1 MVAVFALVSM
11 MLFSVSS
18 YAQNSR
24 ASVSGAEVTGTF
36 KMSFIGKK
44 FKDFSNQLEIQA
56 LGGGKLKIAFDL
68 VYPYT
73 LKNGEVSVNM
83 GSLSGEADIK
93 GDTAVYQ
100 SKDEF
105 GACKITIKF
114 VRPGEVKVTQDG
126 TDGNCGFGH
135 NVSSQGTYRK
145 VSSKKPKF
153 ETVALHPGEIPW
165 NGQ

>member
-1 MVAVFALVSM
+1 MRKTLVVAVFAFGSM
-11 MLFSVSS
+11 MLFSGSA
-18 YAQNSR
+18 YAQKSR

-44 FKDFSNQLEIQA
+44 YKDFSNQLEILA
-56 LGGGKLKIAFDL
+56 LGGGKLKFAFDL

-83 GSLSGEADIK
+83 GGLSGEIDIK

-100 SKDEF
+100 SDEY

-114 VRPGEVKVTQDG
+114 VRPGEVKVIQDG

-153 ETVALHPGEIPW
+153 ESQE
-165 NGQ
+165 Q

>member
-1 MVAVFALVSM
+1 MRKTLIAAVFAFSSM
-11 MLFSVSS
+11 MLFSGSL
-18 YAQNSR
+18 YAQKSR

-36 KMSFIGKK
+36 KMNFIGKK
-44 FKDFSNQLEIQA
+44 YKDFSNELEILA
-56 LGGGKLKIAFDL
+56 LGGGKLKFAFDL
-68 VYPYT
+68 IYPYT

-83 GSLSGEADIK
+83 GGLSGEVDIK

-100 SKDEF
+100 SDEY

-126 TDGNCGFGH
+126 SDGTCGFGH
-135 NVSSQGTYRK
+135 NVTSQGTYRK

-153 ETVALHPGEIPW
+153 ESME
-165 NGQ
+165 N

>member
-1 MVAVFALVSM
+1 MRKTLMVALFALVSM
-11 MLFSVSS
+11 MLFSASA

-24 ASVSGAEVTGTF
+24 ASVSGTEVTGTF

-44 FKDFSNQLEIQA
+44 YKDFSNQLEIQA
-56 LGGGKLKIAFDL
+56 LGGGKLKFAFDL

-83 GSLSGEADIK
+83 GGLSGEIDIK
-93 GDTAVYQ
+93 GDTAIYQ
-100 SKDEF
+100 SSEYGD
-105 GACKITIKF
+105 CKITIKF

-126 TDGNCGFGH
+126 SDGTCGFGH
-135 NVSSQGTYRK
+135 NVTSQGSYKK

-153 ETVALHPGEIPW
+153 ETQDTE
-165 NGQ
+165 

>member
-1 MVAVFALVSM
+1 MVAVFAFGSM
-11 MLFSVSS
+11 MLFSGSL
-18 YAQNSR
+18 YAQKSR

-44 FKDFSNQLEIQA
+44 YKGLSNELEILA
-56 LGGGKLKIAFDL
+56 LGGGKLKFAFDL
-68 VYPYT
+68 IYPYT

-83 GSLSGEADIK
+83 GGLSGEIDIK

-100 SKDEF
+100 SDEY

-135 NVSSQGTYRK
+135 NVTSQGTYRK

-153 ETVALHPGEIPW
+153 ESTE
-165 NGQ
+165 N

>member
-1 MVAVFALVSM
+1 MVALFALVSM
-11 MLFSVSS
+11 MLFSASA

-24 ASVSGAEVTGTF
+24 ASVSGTEVTGTF

-44 FKDFSNQLEIQA
+44 YKDFSNQLEIQA
-56 LGGGKLKIAFDL
+56 LGGGKLKFAFDL

-83 GSLSGEADIK
+83 GGLSGEIDIK
-93 GDTAVYQ
+93 GDTAIYQ
-100 SKDEF
+100 SSEYGD
-105 GACKITIKF
+105 CKITIKF

-126 TDGNCGFGH
+126 SDGTCGFGH
-135 NVSSQGTYRK
+135 NVTSQGSYKK

-153 ETVALHPGEIPW
+153 ETQDTE
-165 NGQ
+165 

>member
-1 MVAVFALVSM
+1 MVALFALVSM
-11 MLFSVSS
+11 MLFSASA

-44 FKDFSNQLEIQA
+44 YKDFSNQLEIQA
-56 LGGGKLKIAFDL
+56 LGGGKLKFAFDL

-83 GSLSGEADIK
+83 GGLSGEIDIK
-93 GDTAVYQ
+93 GDTAIYQ
-100 SKDEF
+100 SSEYGD
-105 GACKITIKF
+105 CKITIKF

-126 TDGNCGFGH
+126 SDGTCGFGH
-135 NVSSQGTYRK
+135 NVTSQGTYKK
-145 VSSKKPKF
+145 VNSKKPKF
-153 ETVALHPGEIPW
+153 ETQDTE
-165 NGQ
+165 